1 MKPAHLKIA
10 QLVSRRQ
17 RRGAEVFAADLST
30 ALAER
35 GHDVSFIGLQAA
47 MPAPL
52 TPAGVTCEDLASG
65 RQSKLS
71 FSLVRALSAQ
81 LRSQAPEVVQANGG
95 YALKYAVLARRWSR
109 AKWPVL
115 YCNIGLSSDW
125 LKRPGQRLWNGWLI
139 RQATF
144 TAAVS
149 EASRSDLISTYG
161 LKADKVAVVRRGVCT
176 DSVDREPARQAL
188 CKELGIAEKPITEKP
203 IAERPAPEKS
213 IVLLHVGSFTPE
225 KNHAGLLRIFANIRQ
240 QSGRPL
246 HLVLVGD
253 GPLRPEIQATAQ
265 NDPAV
270 QFLGVRS
277 DVSQLMAAADL
288 LLLPSLTEGIPGVIL
303 EAGAQSLPTVAYDVG
318 GVREVVKDGQSG
330 RLISPGEERCF
341 EQAALELCQDDN
353 LRRRTGSAAREHVLA
368 GFSLLDSVNRFE
380 SICQTMAHA

>member
-1 MKPAHLKIA
+1 MTPARMNIA

-47 MPAPL
+47 PPAPL
-52 TPAGVTCEDLASG
+52 TPTGVTCSDLANG
-65 RQSKLS
+65 GQSKLS
-71 FSLVRALSAQ
+71 FTLVRELSAQ
-81 LRSQAPEVVQANGG
+81 LKSQAPQVVQANGG
-95 YALKYAVLARRWSR
+95 YALKYAVLAKRWSR

-125 LKRPGQRLWNGWLI
+125 LKRPGQRIWNGWLI

-149 EASRSDLISTYG
+149 EASRSDLIATYG
-161 LKADKVAVVRRGVCT
+161 LNAGKVDVVRRGVCT
-176 DSVDREPARQAL
+176 DIVDREPARQAL
-188 CKELGIAEKPITEKP
+188 CKEFGLAEKP
-203 IAERPAPEKS
+203 

-225 KNHAGLLRIFANIRQ
+225 KNHAGLLRIFANFRQ
-240 QSGRPL
+240 QSGHPL

-253 GPLRPEIQATAQ
+253 GPLRPEIQTSAKS
-265 NDPAV
+265 DPAIH
-270 QFLGVRS
+270 FLGVRS

-318 GVREVVKDGQSG
+318 GVREVVKDGLSG
-330 RLISPGEERCF
+330 RLIPPGEERCF
-341 EQAALELCQDDN
+341 AQAVLELCQDEN
-353 LRRRTGSAAREHVLA
+353 LRRRTGSAAREYVVA